1 MDLQIH
7 RERNLLANTQLYCN
21 ISILST
27 ADILDYFSFGYML
40 LHVVLCPGEL
50 GASLSSTTRCQLVLG
65 GRYLGEE
72 LWQEVTM
79 IQENELTYL
88 FSSDQR

>member
-1 MDLQIH
+1 
-7 RERNLLANTQLYCN
+7 
-21 ISILST
+21 
-27 ADILDYFSFGYML
+27 ML

-65 GRYLGEE
+65 SRYLGEE

-79 IQENELTYL
+79 IQENEQTYL
-88 FSSDQR
+88 FSSGQR